1 MMSKTELVC
10 TGARSNL
17 RDRVW
22 GEVEK
27 ESVIA
32 LPGRGGAQRAPALEK
47 LCIPSWED
55 LMSL

>member
-32 LPGRGGAQRAPALEK
+32 LPGRGGAQRAPALENYVSPTYLK
-47 LCIPSWED
+47 IK
-55 LMSL
+55 